1 MLISERTDY
10 RRRKSPALHATYPLN
25 WVAVGN
31 GISAPLAQSIVL
43 TLAQLLM
50 GWLQATEHTV
60 RHFDRGQK
68 LIEALA
74 TSNPDFDL
82 VVLDWELPDATGIEV
97 LHHIRNQIQWHVPIL
112 FVTQRE
118 AETDIIN
125 ALSSGADDYM
135 IKQINRGEF
144 LARINALGRRLANQ
158 ELDFEIGMKVYARA
172 LRCIFVT
179 LVLLAAPASWGD
191 DWLYTVRPGD
201 KLWDIAEN
209 YCGSGRLAQV
219 IADHNGLANSAQLQA
234 GQRIAIPTTLLAFS
248 PSNATI
254 VQVTGDIV
262 ILQNNGSQSP
272 AQAGDAVNM
281 GDYVIS
287 SKGAALVSFADGSQ
301 ISIAPDSKV
310 LFNKLTAF
318 GPAGMVDTHLR
329 FTYGQGEATVK
340 PQNRGDRFRI
350 QTPEGI
356 AAVRGTQFRVGRINR
371 DEGPMVSTTET
382 LEGLVAYSGQ
392 GQSTDVP
399 AGFGVAASSSGV
411 VKEALLV
418 APVFNKLPEQVTAGT
433 TLSWQALAGAEDY
446 VVEWARQAQP
456 GIVYA
461 STTTSA
467 TQIQPPQ
474 IPGAYLLSVRGVSSS
489 RIQGNNARQAINVL
503 NPAPTDLNESV
514 RVDGHYF
521 QWFSGF
527 DRLLYDAGIQRMT
540 IEPDKDIIIVGIDD
554 KSLHTFG
561 PWPWPRPVQA
571 ELLRAINIYQPAKV
585 AVDIIYAGT
594 SPDDKPLVE
603 AASQID
609 QLSLPVMIESLGARQ
624 QHIEVLPFA
633 DLLSQADQLGH
644 VHVELD
650 EDAIVR
656 GTYLYQGVSAVD
668 LMQPTNRPFMLPRL
682 KPKKVL
688 LATVTFAL
696 LPIVVSAV
704 LLSQGLYLTC
714 AATTVAVLLLYPLW
728 SWRRH
733 EIAWQFISNEL
744 TRMDDEEQK
753 WRKRSGNADAILSQ
767 NAVISTLDQ
776 LLGVT
781 ITPILQ
787 DNGTTQLQTDH
798 KKSLTE
804 AESELLRSANQ
815 QYFNSPTEQAV
826 LPGEILAAQ
835 ISRLETRARA
845 VREGQSWVDIMRDVV
860 LLKSPVY
867 FEGRSADARP
877 VYVSAEPLPDT
888 QTQLFAGFWVITF
901 SDLSAIR
908 AAQAQREE
916 ALAFLSH
923 DIRSPLL
930 SVLAL
935 IRGQQPASPLLEDI
949 EKYTQKGLSTSEQF
963 LQLSRLQLQSD
974 FERYELQ
981 LEQVLYNAIEQS
993 FTLSREKAI
1002 TISTGAGFD
1011 SELEDNGIWLY
1022 ANGELLERAFV
1033 NLLTNAIKYSPP
1045 DTTISI
1051 DLKIKDSKVHV
1062 IFKDQGYGIPAEELP
1077 HIFEP
1082 FFRSSEK
1089 RLAENRGAGL
1099 GLRFVKTVIERHTG
1113 SISVTSTWGEG
1124 TTFELVLPYWANAA
1138 LEE

>member
-1 MLISERTDY
+1 MARNI
-10 RRRKSPALHATYPLN
+10 P
-25 WVAVGN
+25 
-31 GISAPLAQSIVL
+31 SAA
-43 TLAQLLM
+43 
-50 GWLQATEHTV
+50 G
-60 RHFDRGQK
+60 
-68 LIEALA
+68 
-74 TSNPDFDL
+74 
-82 VVLDWELPDATGIEV
+82 VLDTPARRPDPQFRFRVESLLLLV
-97 LHHIRNQIQWHVPIL
+97 LAGL
-112 FVTQRE
+112 FV
-118 AETDIIN
+118 
-125 ALSSGADDYM
+125 GA
-135 IKQINRGEF
+135 
-144 LARINALGRRLANQ
+144 
-158 ELDFEIGMKVYARA
+158 
-172 LRCIFVT
+172 
-179 LVLLAAPASWGD
+179 
-191 DWLYTVRPGD
+191 
-201 KLWDIAEN
+201 
-209 YCGSGRLAQV
+209 
-219 IADHNGLANSAQLQA
+219 
-234 GQRIAIPTTLLAFS
+234 
-248 PSNATI
+248 
-254 VQVTGDIV
+254 
-262 ILQNNGSQSP
+262 
-272 AQAGDAVNM
+272 
-281 GDYVIS
+281 
-287 SKGAALVSFADGSQ
+287 
-301 ISIAPDSKV
+301 
-310 LFNKLTAF
+310 
-318 GPAGMVDTHLR
+318 
-329 FTYGQGEATVK
+329 
-340 PQNRGDRFRI
+340 
-350 QTPEGI
+350 
-356 AAVRGTQFRVGRINR
+356 
-371 DEGPMVSTTET
+371 
-382 LEGLVAYSGQ
+382 
-392 GQSTDVP
+392 
-399 AGFGVAASSSGV
+399 
-411 VKEALLV
+411 
-418 APVFNKLPEQVTAGT
+418 
-433 TLSWQALAGAEDY
+433 
-446 VVEWARQAQP
+446 
-456 GIVYA
+456 
-461 STTTSA
+461 
-467 TQIQPPQ
+467 
-474 IPGAYLLSVRGVSSS
+474 
-489 RIQGNNARQAINVL
+489 
-503 NPAPTDLNESV
+503 
-514 RVDGHYF
+514 GHYF

-656 GTYLYQGVSAVD
+656 GTYLYQGVGTAHWPHLVLALAGIKTEASTDDCRKTQPSGLFLEKCHYVGIKFAGEAGAFAQVSAVD
-668 LMQPTNRPFMLPRL
+668 LMQPTNRPLLTQALAGKTVIVGLTASGVGDWVTSPVSGEDGPLSGVEFNANLLNAILHDKLVIPISGIWAILMGFILVSICSFMLPRL

-744 TRMDDEEQK
+744 TRMDDEEQI

-845 VREGQSWVDIMRDVV
+845 VREGREMGLAGLSRMSNGVLILSAVGETRFINQAAAGLLETEPHESGNAIALLARITPPLGQSWVDIMRDVV

-1011 SELEDNGIWLY
+1011 TELEDNGIWLY

-1051 DLKIKDSKVHV
+1051 DLKIEDSKVHV